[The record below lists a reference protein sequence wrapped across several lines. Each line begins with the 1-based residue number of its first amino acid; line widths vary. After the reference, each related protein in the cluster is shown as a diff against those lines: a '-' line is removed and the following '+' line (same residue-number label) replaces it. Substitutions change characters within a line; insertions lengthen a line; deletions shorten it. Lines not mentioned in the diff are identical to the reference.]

1 MTDFDSERITIRNPG
16 RELIRQFVIHAEN
29 KVGWLNDM
37 VSKLNAADVHVMAI
51 SVLDTTDSA
60 LVRMVT
66 NYPDETREI
75 LQRLGITHSE
85 RKIVAVEM
93 PNEGSLKHVTS
104 ALLQAE
110 INIHYVYPF
119 LTWPNDRPVLAIG
132 LEDEDVAIDVLTRN
146 NLRVLSQED
155 LAR

>member
-1 MTDFDSERITIRNPG
+1 MPEHDHEKVTLRNPG
-16 RELIRQFVIHAEN
+16 REMLRQFVMHAEN

-37 VSKLNAADVHVMAI
+37 LNNLNAANVHVMAI

-66 NYPDETREI
+66 NYPDETKDI
-75 LQRLGITHSE
+75 LRRMTITHSE
-85 RKIVAVEM
+85 RKIVAVEISS
-93 PNEGSLKHVTS
+93 ETSLKKVTA

-119 LTWPNDRPVLAIG
+119 LTRPNDRPVLAMG
-132 LEDEDVAIDVLTRN
+132 VEDEDIAIEVLKSN
-146 NLRVLSQED
+146 NLSVLSQED

>member
-29 KVGWLNDM
+29 KVGWLNNM

-60 LVRMVT
+60 VVRMVT

-75 LQRLGITHSE
+75 LRCLGITHSE
-85 RKIVAVEM
+85 RKIVAVEI

>member
-1 MTDFDSERITIRNPG
+1 MTDFDSERVTIRNPG

-37 VSKLNAADVHVMAI
+37 VSKLNSADVHVMAI

-75 LQRLGITHSE
+75 LRRLGITYSE
-85 RKIVAVEM
+85 RKIVAVEI

>member
-1 MTDFDSERITIRNPG
+1 MSDFDSERITIRNPG

-37 VSKLNAADVHVMAI
+37 VSKLNGADVHVMAI

-66 NYPDETREI
+66 NYPDETRKI

>member
-85 RKIVAVEM
+85 RKIVAVEI

>member
-1 MTDFDSERITIRNPG
+1 MSDPGTERFTLRNPG
-16 RELIRQFVIHAEN
+16 REMLRQFVIHSEN

-37 VSKLNAADVHVMAI
+37 VNTLNAADIHVMAI

-66 NYPDETREI
+66 NYPDETRKI
-75 LQRLGITHSE
+75 LQRMGITHSE
-85 RKIVAVEM
+85 RKIVAVEIA
-93 PNEGSLKHVTS
+93 NEGSLKQVTS

-119 LTWPNDRPVLAIG
+119 LAWPKDRPVPALG

-146 NLRVLSQED
+146 NLRVLSQEH

>member
-37 VSKLNAADVHVMAI
+37 VSKLNGADVHVMAI

-85 RKIVAVEM
+85 RKIVAVEI

>member
-85 RKIVAVEM
+85 RKIVAVEI

-132 LEDEDVAIDVLTRN
+132 LEDEDVAIDILTRN

>member
-1 MTDFDSERITIRNPG
+1 MTDFDSERVTIRNPG

-37 VSKLNAADVHVMAI
+37 VSKLNSADVHVMAI

-75 LQRLGITHSE
+75 LRRLGITYSE
-85 RKIVAVEM
+85 RKIVAVEI

-132 LEDEDVAIDVLTRN
+132 LEDEDIAIDVLTRN

>member
-1 MTDFDSERITIRNPG
+1 MTDFDSERVTIRNPG

-37 VSKLNAADVHVMAI
+37 VSKLNSAYVHVMAI

-85 RKIVAVEM
+85 RKIVAVEI

-132 LEDEDVAIDVLTRN
+132 LEDEDIAIDVLTRN

>member
-37 VSKLNAADVHVMAI
+37 VSKLNAAHVHVMAI

-75 LQRLGITHSE
+75 LRRLGITHSE
-85 RKIVAVEM
+85 RKIVAVEI
-93 PNEGSLKHVTS
+93 PNEGFLKHVTS

>member
-37 VSKLNAADVHVMAI
+37 VSKLNGADVHVMAI

-66 NYPDETREI
+66 NYPDETSEI
-75 LQRLGITHSE
+75 LLRLGINHSE

-93 PNEGSLKHVTS
+93 PNESSLKHVTS

-132 LEDEDVAIDVLTRN
+132 LEDEDIAIDVLTRN

>member
-1 MTDFDSERITIRNPG
+1 MSDSGTERITLRNPG
-16 RELIRQFVIHAEN
+16 REMLRQFVIHAEN

-37 VSKLNAADVHVMAI
+37 VNTLNAADIHVMAI

-66 NYPDETREI
+66 NYPDETRKI
-75 LQRLGITHSE
+75 LQRMGITHSE
-85 RKIVAVEM
+85 RKIVAVEIA
-93 PNEGSLKHVTS
+93 NEGSLKQVTS

-119 LTWPNDRPVLAIG
+119 LAWPNDRPVLAMG

>member
-37 VSKLNAADVHVMAI
+37 VSKLNGADVHVMAI

-85 RKIVAVEM
+85 RKIVAVEI

-132 LEDEDVAIDVLTRN
+132 LEDEDVAIDILTRN

>member
-1 MTDFDSERITIRNPG
+1 
-16 RELIRQFVIHAEN
+16 
-29 KVGWLNDM
+29 M
-37 VSKLNAADVHVMAI
+37 VSKLNASDIHVMAI

-75 LQRLGITHSE
+75 FRRLGITHSE
-85 RKIVAVEM
+85 RKIVAVEI
-93 PNEGSLKHVTS
+93 PNEGSLKHITS

-132 LEDEDVAIDVLTRN
+132 LEDEDIAIDVLTRN

>member
-1 MTDFDSERITIRNPG
+1 
-16 RELIRQFVIHAEN
+16 
-29 KVGWLNDM
+29 M
-37 VSKLNAADVHVMAI
+37 VA
-51 SVLDTTDSA
+51 
-60 LVRMVT
+60 

-75 LQRLGITHSE
+75 LRRLGITHSE
-85 RKIVAVEM
+85 RKIVAVEI
-93 PNEGSLKHVTS
+93 PNEGSLKHITS

-132 LEDEDVAIDVLTRN
+132 LEDEDVAIDMLTRN

>member
-1 MTDFDSERITIRNPG
+1 MTDFDKERITIRNPG

-37 VSKLNAADVHVMAI
+37 VSKMNAANVHVMAI

>member
-1 MTDFDSERITIRNPG
+1 MTDFDSERVTIRNPG

-37 VSKLNAADVHVMAI
+37 VSKLNSADVHVMAI

-75 LQRLGITHSE
+75 LRQLGITHSE
-85 RKIVAVEM
+85 RKIVAVEI

-132 LEDEDVAIDVLTRN
+132 LEDEDIAIDVLTRN

>member
-37 VSKLNAADVHVMAI
+37 VSKLNGADVHVMAI

>member
-1 MTDFDSERITIRNPG
+1 MTSNSISQSPG
-16 RELIRQFVIHAEN
+16 AEGVRQFSIYAEN
-29 KVGWLNDM
+29 KVGRLD
-37 VSKLNAADVHVMAI
+37 DVITSLRVNGIHVMA
-51 SVLDTTDSA
+51 LTTLETTDVTI
-60 LVRMVT
+60 VRMVP

-75 LQRLGITHSE
+75 LQRMGITHSE
-85 RKIVAVEM
+85 RKIVAVEIA
-93 PNEGSLKHVTS
+93 NEGSLKQVTS

-119 LTWPNDRPVLAIG
+119 LAWPNDRPVLAMG
-132 LEDEDVAIDVLTRN
+132 LEDEDVAIEVLTKN

>member
-1 MTDFDSERITIRNPG
+1 MTDFDKERITIRNPG

-85 RKIVAVEM
+85 RKIVAVEI

-132 LEDEDVAIDVLTRN
+132 LEDEDIAIDVLTRN
-146 NLRVLSQED
+146 NLRILSQED

>member
-1 MTDFDSERITIRNPG
+1 MTDFDSERVTIRNPG

-37 VSKLNAADVHVMAI
+37 VSKLNSADVHVMAI

-75 LQRLGITHSE
+75 LRRLRITHSE
-85 RKIVAVEM
+85 RKIVAVEI

-132 LEDEDVAIDVLTRN
+132 LEDEDIAIDVLTRN